1 MKIVAGLGSVDEY
14 IRYCEAGADEFFCGY
29 VPYKWTKKYGTMMA
43 LNRREVLCCNV
54 QIGGEEELE
63 ILASMIHVYQKPVHL
78 TFNSLYYLPEQ
89 YPLIGQ
95 IISNCLEMGFR
106 SYIIAD
112 PALILYLHEQGITGR
127 DEQQC
132 GGDFCG
138 NESEAYHFPPEE
150 QYCRYAGGNRSR
162 GTKSV

>member
-63 ILASMIHVYQKPVHL
+63 ILASMIHVYQKPVASDL
-78 TFNSLYYLPEQ
+78 QFAILFAGAVSADWSDDFQLP
-89 YPLIGQ
+89 
-95 IISNCLEMGFR
+95 
-106 SYIIAD
+106 
-112 PALILYLHEQGITGR
+112 
-127 DEQQC
+127 
-132 GGDFCG
+132 
-138 NESEAYHFPPEE
+138 
-150 QYCRYAGGNRSR
+150 
-162 GTKSV
+162 